1 MNGFTRGILGI
12 GAPTLM
18 LLGLLLTGMGSAWA
32 EIGSLST
39 AINKAGRQRML
50 AERIVKAYALVG
62 LEVQTSRHKKQLAT
76 AIKLFETQLVE
87 LDAYA
92 PNQEIADGLDKVHKL
107 WSPFKELASA
117 PVSKGGAQ
125 ALLEINDELL
135 GAAHQVV
142 LMLERLSGSPAGR
155 LVNLAGRQRMLSQRL
170 AKFYMIRAW
179 GIAGVDTRAKMK
191 IAVGEFEVALSAE
204 LTVSHKNTPE
214 IQSELQKA
222 TKQWSLYKRGLK
234 LESDSG
240 DYIPII
246 MAVTSENLL
255 TILNKITGL
264 YEKLPQ

>member
-1 MNGFTRGILGI
+1 MNGFKRGILGI

-18 LLGLLLTGMGSAWA
+18 LLGLLMTGMGSAWA

-62 LEVQTSRHKKQLAT
+62 LRVQAGRHKKQLAT
-76 AIKLFETQLVE
+76 AIKLFEAQLE
-87 LDAYA
+87 EFKAYSS
-92 PNQEIADGLDKVHKL
+92 NQEIIDGLNKVEKL
-107 WSPFKELASA
+107 WGPFKKLASA
-117 PVSKGGAQ
+117 PVSKDGAQ

-135 GAAHQVV
+135 EVTHQIV
-142 LMLERLSGSPAGR
+142 LMLERQSGTQAGR

-179 GIAGVDTRAKMK
+179 GIAGADTLAKMK
-191 IAVGEFEVALSAE
+191 TAVDEFDVTLSTE
-204 LTVSHKNTPE
+204 LVVSDKNTPE
-214 IQSELQKA
+214 IQSELHKA
-222 TKQWSLYKRGLK
+222 TKQWSLYRRGLK

-255 TILNKITGL
+255 KIMNKITGL